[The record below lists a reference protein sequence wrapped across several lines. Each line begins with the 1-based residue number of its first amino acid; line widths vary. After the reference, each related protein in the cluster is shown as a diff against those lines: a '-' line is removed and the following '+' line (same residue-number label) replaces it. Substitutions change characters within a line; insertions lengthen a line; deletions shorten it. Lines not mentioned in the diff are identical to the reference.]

1 VVEGRPLGRSVCLL
15 GKRRKR
21 APRPPPE
28 GEAKG
33 QLGAGWIVVAMV
45 RNQNRDEVSDAVE
58 FPGTA
63 QRQSE
68 RMGDARGALTAVQ
81 KKKKCFPSAQVAYRG
96 LSRFDGMPVRVIV
109 SNLKNPSVNKKTG
122 DVIQVLYAPDDI
134 FPPVAIT
141 SDKNISVC
149 GDCPMRAI
157 KGCYVHGG
165 SPAVWRPWVT
175 THGMPADLDAVC
187 DAISKRGVPVR
198 LGAWGDPACVPLEVS
213 LRLVEASTAGHTG
226 YTQQW
231 RQYSEFAPLL
241 NASVYTAAER
251 DEAHELGFRTFR
263 VKLPGDPCLPGE
275 ILCRNAVRA
284 DILCRDC
291 LLCSGSGDG
300 RVDIAIDVHG
310 SQDRIRRFMKM
321 MASRKAGGIQ

>member
-1 VVEGRPLGRSVCLL
+1 MVEGRPLGRSVCLL

-213 LRLVEASTAGHTG
+213 LRLVEASTAG
-226 YTQQW
+226 
-231 RQYSEFAPLL
+231 
-241 NASVYTAAER
+241 
-251 DEAHELGFRTFR
+251 
-263 VKLPGDPCLPGE
+263 KLPGDPCLPGE

-310 SQDRIRRFMKM
+310 SQDRIRRLMKM